1 MDLLGS
7 ILKSMDKPPQISDKQ
22 KALIKKQREDHAK
35 FQKIEAEKHKRFREQ
50 VEETVGKFLKNG
62 NAKEY
67 KFPPMDQVHR
77 SIVHE
82 SAEVASVLAY
92 TFGEEGVD
100 RYIIIFKR
108 EHAPSEDQLSTLRRG
123 EEWNDEIAKKLQH
136 SRAREAIEAE
146 EEEKSRKRKL
156 EFVPTSDYKQKYE
169 HLIGKDAALEAARK
183 TEANSNYGCV
193 PSENKKDQRS
203 IEQTLADIR
212 AKKQKLAS
220 QNEKSSAYNDPNNTT
235 P

>member
-1 MDLLGS
+1 
-7 ILKSMDKPPQISDKQ
+7 MDKPPQISDRQ

-35 FQKIEAEKHKRFREQ
+35 YQKVEAEKHKHFREK
-50 VEETVGKFLKNG
+50 VEETISKFLKNES
-62 NAKEY
+62 AKQY

-77 SIVHE
+77 SIVHD

-100 RYIIIFKR
+100 RYILIFKR
-108 EHAPSEDQLSTLRRG
+108 EHAPSEDQLNTLRRG
-123 EEWNDEIAKKLQH
+123 EEWNDEIAKKIQDN
-136 SRAREAIEAE
+136 RAREATEAKE
-146 EEEKSRKRKL
+146 QEKSRKRKL
-156 EFVPTSDYKQKYE
+156 KFVPISDYKQKYE
-169 HLIGKDAALEAARK
+169 HLIGKKAALEAARK
-183 TEANSNYGCV
+183 TEANCNYGCV

-212 AKKQKLAS
+212 AKKRKLAS
-220 QNEKSSAYNDPNNTT
+220 QNEKSSAYNDSNNTA